1 MPDQRR
7 KPKPKKDEESAQ
19 VTEEERA
26 DTTTAEVDDLLDEID
41 EVLEINHEDFVR
53 SYVQKGGQAAVPLIV
68 GADQPILFVLAL
80 ILFIYLAWRRAQHM

>member
-7 KPKPKKDEESAQ
+7 KPKPKKEEESAQ

-53 SYVQKGGQAAVPLIV
+53 SYVQNGGQALVPLAI
-68 GADQPILFVLAL
+68 GGDEPIAVVLVLLLFA
-80 ILFIYLAWRRAQHM
+80 YLAWRRTQLT

>member
-1 MPDQRR
+1 MADQRR

-26 DTTTAEVDDLLDEID
+26 ETTTEEVDDLLDEID

-53 SYVQKGGQAAVPLIV
+53 SYVQKGGQAAVPLAISADEPIV
-68 GADQPILFVLAL
+68 FVLAL
-80 ILFIYLAWRRAQHM
+80 ILFVYLAWRRAQQT

>member
-53 SYVQKGGQAAVPLIV
+53 SYVQKGGQALAPLAI
-68 GADQPILFVLAL
+68 GGDEPIALVLVLLLFVC
-80 ILFIYLAWRRAQHM
+80 LAWRRTQLN

>member
-1 MPDQRR
+1 MADQRR

-53 SYVQKGGQAAVPLIV
+53 SYVQKGGQALAPLAIS
-68 GADQPILFVLAL
+68 GDEPIALVLVLLLFL
-80 ILFIYLAWRRAQHM
+80 YLAWRRAQHT

>member
-7 KPKPKKDEESAQ
+7 KPKPKKEEESAQ

-53 SYVQKGGQAAVPLIV
+53 SYVQKGGQALVPLAI
-68 GADQPILFVLAL
+68 GGDEPIAVVLVLLLFA
-80 ILFIYLAWRRAQHM
+80 YLAWRRTQLT